1 MLFSFTFEIGA
12 LILGL
17 LYIGDMYFDS
27 VIRLFE
33 ITNEIDKDEQEKRE
47 DEDLKKLSKHIYS

>member
-17 LYIGDMYFDS
+17 LYIGDMYLNSF
-27 VIRLFE
+27 INIME
-33 ITNEIDKDEQEKRE
+33 ITNEIDKEEKDKQD

>member
-1 MLFSFTFEIGA
+1 MLFSFTFEIGL

-17 LYIGDMYFDS
+17 LYIGDMYLDS
-27 VIRLFE
+27 VINLIQ
-33 ITNEIDKDEQEKRE
+33 ITNEIDKEEKDKQD